1 MGNDHSKPQKHR
13 SITMPFP
20 SKCIDLLNETNVC
33 EDELSEKVHSYG
45 KRQPLI
51 ILISA
56 AKRDIFSESMRN
68 NNNIVCITAVTHEDI
83 RQAAIQLA
91 KDIKRYSWC
100 DSVIVFPVCIIN
112 GKQDNGQNS
121 FSPQFIYDQHG
132 VRRPIDKWE
141 NNFEQR
147 FDNRPLIVD
156 YSQCVWFCPSDP
168 ERLRTASAHVY
179 DTDSITEHI
188 TVDSKCVKRKKETY
202 VRKSQNSS
210 VTNITHSSPQTQTL
224 DARSNGK
231 QQENVELKQDIED
244 EKIKVSLNVNA
255 VPFALESKSNTQ
267 DLLSTSIETDE
278 LIRHYESTIEELR
291 RQIDDSSCNWLH
303 AENMDIAV
311 GQISDLNQEN
321 VMLQQNLMAANHK
334 IRVLEHKI
342 SKLTAYIKNNGIG
355 LDFQALSNRGDESS
369 DEAVDDRQIS
379 EITDQYKHS
388 ADRDGSK

>member
-20 SKCIDLLNETNVC
+20 SKCIDLLNEANVC
-33 EDELSEKVHSYG
+33 EHELSEKVHSYVRDNS
-45 KRQPLI
+45 KTLI
-51 ILISA
+51 MVISA

-68 NNNIVCITAVTHEDI
+68 KNNIVCITAATHEDI

-112 GKQDNGQNS
+112 GKQDNGPNS

-147 FDNRPLIVD
+147 LGNTPLIVD

-179 DTDSITEHI
+179 DADSITEHI
-188 TVDSKCVKRKKETY
+188 TVDSKCVKHKKETY

-210 VTNITHSSPQTQTL
+210 VTNHRN
-224 DARSNGK
+224 ARRNGK
-231 QQENVELKQDIED
+231 QQKTDIKNVELKQDIED

-255 VPFALESKSNTQ
+255 VPFELESKSN
-267 DLLSTSIETDE
+267 TDE
-278 LIRHYESTIEELR
+278 LIRHYEATIEELR

-311 GQISDLNQEN
+311 GQISGLNQEN
-321 VMLQQNLMAANHK
+321 VMLQQNLMAANRK
-334 IRVLEHKI
+334 IRVLENKI
-342 SKLTAYIKNNGIG
+342 SNLTAYIKKNGIG
-355 LDFQALSNRGDESS
+355 LDSHALSNRGDESS
-369 DEAVDDRQIS
+369 DEAVYDRQIS
-379 EITDQYKHS
+379 EIPDQYKHS
-388 ADRDGSK
+388 ADGDDSK